1 MGKVSLG
8 GLISGM
14 NTDDIISQLAQ
25 VEAQRVTVP
34 STRKAEVQVK
44 QSAMAQ
50 IKSTFQN
57 LLAKL
62 DKLKTRS
69 TYEERKATVGDATV
83 LDATATSGAALG
95 LHTITVTSMAQAHVV
110 QAASNATSTTA
121 ALGLTP
127 GTVTLNG
134 KTFSVTATDSLTT
147 IKDKINGLTG
157 ANVTAEIITV
167 TNGAT
172 TSYKMNLIASKQGTA
187 NAIAIS
193 DDQGDAIIKSAGLQ
207 FKQPDN
213 SWQNEI
219 TQAKN
224 AVFKLDNVDFS
235 METNTVSTA
244 IPGVT
249 FTLKKETGTTPIKVE
264 QDADKSASAIQ
275 EWASQLNSTFYII
288 EENTKIT
295 LKDGAID
302 KTKSKGPLA
311 GDSLVRGFGT
321 ALRGMLSREVAGLPA
336 DLNSLSEIGITTGK
350 YGTADYN
357 RVVIDTAKL
366 KEKLQQDPTAVARIF
381 GAVTGGAATNTTG
394 IAKDM
399 HKWVDDALVYQTGPL
414 DSRDSAYTLQ
424 IKQYDAQIT
433 RIQEHM
439 ERYQA
444 QLKRQFTAMEMA
456 MQKLQNQG
464 GAMLQQ
470 MSALMGMSSSTQNSK

>member
-1 MGKVSLG
+1 MGSVSLG

-14 NTDDIISQLAQ
+14 NTDDLISQLSQ
-25 VEAQRVTVP
+25 VEAQRVRVP
-34 STRKAEVQVK
+34 STKKAEVQLK

-69 TYEERKATVGDATV
+69 TYEERKATVADSSV
-83 LDATATSGAALG
+83 LDATATSGAATG
-95 LHTITVTSMAQAHVV
+95 LHTIAVTSMAQAHVV
-110 QAASNATSTTA
+110 QAASNATSATA
-121 ALGLTP
+121 ALGLTA
-127 GTVTLNG
+127 GTITLNG
-134 KTFSVTATDSLTT
+134 KTFGVTGTDSLTT

-157 ANVTAEIITV
+157 ANVAAEIITV

-172 TSYKMNLIASKQGTA
+172 TSYKLNLIASKQGTA
-187 NAIAIS
+187 NAVTIS

-213 SWQNEI
+213 SWHNEI

-235 METNTVSTA
+235 METNVISTA

-249 FTLKKETGTTPIKVE
+249 FTLKKETGTTTIKVE
-264 QDADKSASAIQ
+264 QDADKSVSSIQ
-275 EWASQLNSTFYII
+275 DWANQLNATFYTI
-288 EENTKIT
+288 EDKTKIV

-302 KTKSKGPLA
+302 KTQSKGPLA

-321 ALRGMLSREVAGLPA
+321 TLRAMLSREVDGLPA

-357 RVVIDTAKL
+357 RVVVDATKL

-381 GAVTGGAATNTTG
+381 GAVTGGGATNTTG

-414 DSRDSAYTLQ
+414 DSRDSTYSLQ

-444 QLKRQFTAMEMA
+444 QLKRQFTAMEIA
-456 MQKLQNQG
+456 IQKLQSQG
-464 GAMLQQ
+464 GAMMQQ
-470 MSALMGMSSSTQNSK
+470 MSALTGTSSSTQNSK